1 MPHGKDDDYN
11 VPPLEGK
18 ANVPEEVL
26 YEAVKP
32 QEPRKPHRK
41 ISWVAALVAGLV
53 VVFVVA
59 VLLLATLF
67 TNYRRG
73 TKLAKVISGSEKLE
87 VNIYTT
93 EEALRKNGVD
103 LFESQDRV
111 QQVFAEMGVPKENVV
126 VTIYLTDR
134 MTQPATT
141 DTQQQ
146 NQTQNNGP

>member
-1 MPHGKDDDYN
+1 MSNGRDDDYI
-11 VPPLEGK
+11 VPPLEGR
-18 ANVPEEVL
+18 ANVPEETLSETIRV
-26 YEAVKP
+26 
-32 QEPRKPHRK
+32 QEPKKPHKK

-59 VLLLATLF
+59 VLLLAVLF

-73 TKLAKVISGSEKLE
+73 TKLAKVISGSERLE

-111 QQVFAEMGVPKENVV
+111 QQVFAEMGVPKDSVV

-146 NQTQNNGP
+146 NQTPSSGP